1 MSKAMIALVNIGS
14 NIEIEGLRLPN
25 GTFAV
30 SVSQVAALFSINP
43 SNATKTTKALLGANS
58 SLLQTASELHSQK
71 VNTVSLSQFDTI
83 LTQLDRKGNLKA
95 QELRDAL
102 SGLALNELF
111 CDAFGIV
118 SDARTRRAWLD
129 ARFKGMEERTSLT
142 DAIKDWLECNKV
154 SDTAQKFLYSNVSD
168 KLNIGLTGHKAKYWR
183 DIVGCS
189 DNAALRDRWKDS
201 HLDHIKSVEQH
212 ATRLIVKGQTPMDA
226 IELALE
232 FFDFSVDEAPTA

>member
-30 SVSQVAALFSINP
+30 SVSQVAALFLVGPN
-43 SNATKTTKALLGANS
+43 NHTKQVKVLLGNDS
-58 SLLQTASELHSQK
+58 QLVQTSSELNPK
-71 VNTVSLSQFDTI
+71 PVNIVSLSQFDTI

-118 SDARTRRAWLD
+118 SDARTRKAWLD
-129 ARFKGMEERTSLT
+129 ARWRGKEKRTCLT
-142 DAIKDWLECNKV
+142 DAIKVWLDCNSV

-168 KLNIGLTGHKAKYWR
+168 KLNIGLTGHKAKHWR

-189 DNAALRDRWKDS
+189 DNAALRDCWKDS
-201 HLDHIKSVEQH
+201 HLEKIKSVEEH
-212 ATRLIVKGQTPMDA
+212 ATRLIVRGQTPMDA

-232 FFDFSVDEAPTA
+232 FFDFSVNEAPTA

>member
-14 NIEIEGLRLPN
+14 NIEIEGLRLPS
-25 GTFAV
+25 GVFAV
-30 SVSQVAALFSINP
+30 SVSQVAALFLAGPN
-43 SNATKTTKALLGANS
+43 NHTKQVKVLLGNDS
-58 SLLQTASELHSQK
+58 QLVQTSSELNPK
-71 VNTVSLSQFDTI
+71 PVNIVSLSQFDTI

-118 SDARTRRAWLD
+118 SDARTRKAWLD

-142 DAIKDWLECNKV
+142 DAIKDWLERNV
-154 SDTAQKFLYSNVSD
+154 ISDTAEKFIYSNVSD
-168 KLNIGLTGHKAKYWR
+168 KLNVGLTGHKAKYWR

-201 HLDHIKSVEQH
+201 HLDHIKSVETH
-212 ATRLIVKGQTPMDA
+212 ATRSIIRGQTPMDA
-226 IELALE
+226 IDIALDFYEFALE
-232 FFDFSVDEAPTA
+232 TSPTA